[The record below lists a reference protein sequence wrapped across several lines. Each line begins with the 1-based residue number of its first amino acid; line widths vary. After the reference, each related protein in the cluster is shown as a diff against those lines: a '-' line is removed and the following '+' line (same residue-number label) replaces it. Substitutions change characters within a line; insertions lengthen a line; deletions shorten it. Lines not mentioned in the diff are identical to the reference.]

1 MFCKAVF
8 DTVDT
13 MKKILFAILL
23 IQAVIGYGAP
33 LELFVA
39 PTERGGSDQN
49 PGTLEKPLATLSAAR
64 DVLREIQKKTMLP
77 PEEGAVIHLLPGDY
91 YVENTLDLNYGD
103 NGRMDRRI
111 VYRSYSATEPAR
123 LIGGR
128 SVTNFTKLADES
140 IQKRLAPETYGK
152 IWTADLK
159 ALGMK
164 NFGQLR
170 SRGFARPTH
179 PAHCELFYDGK
190 PMTLAQWPNPGEF
203 SKIAGFGELG
213 ADDEHGGTIGTK
225 ESGYFYE
232 GERPGTWKIPS
243 ASSSIW
249 AHGYWAWDWANS
261 YEKILSIDPAKKL
274 IKTEGVN
281 YGYRKNQ
288 RVSYVNVLEEL
299 DQPGEYY
306 VDTEKGILYFWPPV
320 EGKPEREAFVS
331 ELETPIIF
339 SSGASFITL
348 ENLTLTA
355 CRGEGIVVRDGT
367 SVVISNCRFINIG
380 SRGASIFGG
389 SGCMVLNSDF
399 TQTGDGGVYLSGG
412 DRQTLKPCGHIV
424 QDCIFQKQGR
434 WSRCYVPAVGFDGV
448 GIRVRHNLIF
458 DHPHCAILFAGNNH
472 TIEFNEIHHVAQET
486 GDVGAIYAGRDYT
499 MRGNKVQY
507 NYIHHTGGVGMGSM
521 GIYNDDSLSGT
532 YMYGNL
538 FYKVQRAVF
547 MGGGRDF
554 IVENNVFVDCNPAIS
569 LDGRGLDKS
578 PVWHNQVYVTLK
590 ERLDAVP
597 RELYEKHYPEIYT
610 VDKYLAQTNGVPPEN
625 ILIKDNISYGGRW
638 KEVYWHA
645 EESMAEWVNNF
656 VDKDP
661 GFVDAS
667 NGNFALKAD
676 SPALKTGIKPL
687 PLDLIGPRRR

>member
-1 MFCKAVF
+1 M
-8 DTVDT
+8 
-13 MKKILFAILL
+13 L
-23 IQAVIGYGAP
+23 IAQAVIGYGAP

-39 PTERGGSDQN
+39 PVDQGGNNQN
-49 PGTLEKPLATLSAAR
+49 PGTQEKPLATFSAAR
-64 DVLREIQKKTMLP
+64 DLLREIQRKTMLP

-91 YVENTLDLNYGD
+91 FVDSTLELNYED

-111 VYRSYSATEPAR
+111 VYRSYSTTNPAR
-123 LIGGR
+123 LIGGH
-128 SVTNFTKLADES
+128 SVTNFVELADKS
-140 IQKRLAPETYGK
+140 IQERLSPETQGK
-152 IWTADLK
+152 IWTADLG

-203 SKIAGFGELG
+203 SKIDGFAESGTNDG
-213 ADDEHGGTIGTK
+213 HGGSIGSK
-225 ESGYFYE
+225 ENGYFYD
-232 GERPGTWKIPS
+232 GERPGTWKTPS
-243 ASSSIW
+243 PANSIW

-261 YEKILSIDPAKKL
+261 YEKVLSIDPQKKL

-281 YGYRKNQ
+281 YGFRKGQ

-306 VDTEKGILYFWPPV
+306 VDTEKGILYFWPPT
-320 EGKPEREAFVS
+320 EGKPDRETFVS
-331 ELETPIIF
+331 ELETPMIH
-339 SSGASFITL
+339 SSGASFITF

-355 CRGEGIVVRDGT
+355 CRGEGITIEKGT
-367 SVVISNCRFINIG
+367 AIIITNCRFINIG
-380 SRGASIFGG
+380 SRGASISGG

-399 TQTGDGGVYLSGG
+399 SQTGDGGVYLSGG

-424 QDCIFQKQGR
+424 QDCVFQKQGR
-434 WSRCYVPAVGFDGV
+434 WSRCYVPAIGFDGV
-448 GIRVRHNLIF
+448 GIKARHNLIF
-458 DHPHCAILFAGNNH
+458 DHPHCAILYGGNNH
-472 TIEFNEIHHVAQET
+472 TIEFNEIHHVALET

-499 MRGNKVQY
+499 MRGNKIQY

-554 IVENNVFVDCNPAIS
+554 VVQNNVFVDCTPAVS

-578 PVWHNQVYVTLK
+578 PVWYNQVYVTLK

-597 RELYEKHYPEIYT
+597 RNLYEKNYPEIYT

-625 ILIKDNISYGGRW
+625 ILVKDNISFGGQW

-645 EESMAEWVNNF
+645 EDRMVDWVNNF
-656 VDKDP
+656 VDQDP
-661 GFVDAS
+661 GFVDAP
-667 NGNFALKAD
+667 NGNFTLKPD
-676 SPALKTGIKPL
+676 SPALKMGIKPL
-687 PLDLIGPRRR
+687 PLDKIGPRRK